1 MKKRQDN
8 PTVTLNVKF
17 NDLYDLW
24 DHLAT
29 LVMRL
34 DEVQEALV
42 ELTAAA
48 YDICRKHE
56 KDPVTKEDAISF
68 DAMVNELNKGLED
81 NNTEEADEDEAEALA
96 IELLKAVFQA
106 LTEAFDE
113 DE

>member
-1 MKKRQDN
+1 MKKREDN

-34 DEVQEALV
+34 DEVQEELT
-42 ELTAAA
+42 ELTAVA
-48 YDICRKHE
+48 YDICRRHE
-56 KDPVTKEDAISF
+56 KDSATTETAEF
-68 DAMVNELNKGLED
+68 DNLVNELNQERKKSD
-81 NNTEEADEDEAEALA
+81 TEKDDEDEAEVLA
-96 IELLKAVFQA
+96 IALLKAVFQA

-113 DE
+113 NE